1 MGCARACSAAYL
13 LEDAA
18 SAFVAS
24 RVCIVQ
30 ALEAGDREMP
40 EGVYTGVSR
49 DK

>member
-1 MGCARACSAAYL
+1 MGCARACSAAYP
-13 LEDAA
+13 LEDEA
-18 SAFVAS
+18 SAFVPA

-40 EGVYTGVSR
+40 EGGYTGVSR

>member
-13 LEDAA
+13 LEDEA

-30 ALEAGDREMP
+30 ALEARDREWP
-40 EGVYTGVSR
+40 RGYTGVSR